1 MTRRD
6 IRIRQEHAAR
16 TTCTELLQQ
25 LRLEIAAGPW
35 RVIEVME
42 NAARCLLEHTGGNLY
57 TQALRTELAECQRLI
72 AQRRGGEIQKRRRAL
87 KLVVNAPGGES

>member
-1 MTRRD
+1 MARRD
-6 IRIRQEHAAR
+6 PVQLRQEHAAR

-35 RVIEVME
+35 RNIEVME
-42 NAARCLLEHTGGNLY
+42 NAARCLIDFTGGNLY

-72 AQRRGGEIQKRRRAL
+72 AVRRGGEIQKRRRAL
-87 KLVVNAPGGES
+87 RLVTAPGGES